1 MGHSEAMRPE
11 SLELW
16 QSAAIAL
23 ALGLLIGA
31 ERERNKHAGAGVRTF
46 ALVGLVGYVSTLLPQ
61 PIGVLILG
69 GIAILV
75 AVGYAGTRGSDPG
88 MTTEVALLATAALGA
103 LTPIHPSMAV
113 GAAVTIAV
121 LLMSKSTLHHF
132 LRTTVTERER
142 IDALKFFV
150 AAFVV
155 LPLLP
160 GEGFG
165 PSGVLSPQKIWLL
178 VVLITGVGWL
188 GYAATRALGA
198 RRGLMVAGLAGG
210 FVSATATIASMGTR
224 VRHGEAST
232 KAALTGVTMASVAT
246 LVEVAALTTVV
257 DRAVA
262 ARLYPAMAAGIVVLL
277 AESWFFARSES
288 STDAE
293 QSTNS
298 RPFALAPAL
307 LLALVIS
314 AVVLLG
320 SWMEDKY
327 GASGAIAVAATGGL
341 ADAHATAVALAGLA
355 HQHQLSVAAAAGA
368 IALALA
374 TNTLSKIVAA
384 GIAGGWAFGARVLGL
399 HFLPAVAVGVGVMV
413 ISV

>member
-1 MGHSEAMRPE
+1 
-11 SLELW
+11 
-16 QSAAIAL
+16 
-23 ALGLLIGA
+23 
-31 ERERNKHAGAGVRTF
+31 
-46 ALVGLVGYVSTLLPQ
+46 
-61 PIGVLILG
+61 
-69 GIAILV
+69 
-75 AVGYAGTRGSDPG
+75 
-88 MTTEVALLATAALGA
+88 
-103 LTPIHPSMAV
+103 
-113 GAAVTIAV
+113 
-121 LLMSKSTLHHF
+121 
-132 LRTTVTERER
+132 
-142 IDALKFFV
+142 
-150 AAFVV
+150 
-155 LPLLP
+155 
-160 GEGFG
+160 
-165 PSGVLSPQKIWLL
+165 
-178 VVLITGVGWL
+178 
-188 GYAATRALGA
+188 
-198 RRGLMVAGLAGG
+198 
-210 FVSATATIASMGTR
+210 
-224 VRHGEAST
+224 
-232 KAALTGVTMASVAT
+232 MASVAT

-320 SWMEDKY
+320 SWMQDKY